1 MVKLAF
7 LSLVLCAGLLGA
19 PSETDIRAVLD
30 RQVADWNRVDVDSF
44 MQGYDRSDQTLFIGK
59 NVTRGWQ
66 QVIERYRTTY
76 PTREKMGQLSFSEI
90 EVHPLG
96 DEYALVIGRFH
107 LTRAAEKGGDASG
120 VFRLTFHRTSEG
132 WKIIADHTSP

>member
-30 RQVADWNRVDVDSF
+30 RQVADWNRGDVDSF

-107 LTRAAEKGGDASG
+107 LTRAAENGGDASG
-120 VFRLTFHRTSEG
+120 VFSLTFHRTSEG